1 MATLDREM
9 AEESAENLK
18 AELDMLREHNEAIQ
32 LELDIMREEN
42 SELTKEMTPEEREN
56 AGVVQ
61 LQMSNDRLRNALLA
75 LRDRSL
81 DEKAEFEQQIKSL
94 EEQVK
99 DLDGLRTE
107 HDDTR
112 AKLLQGEANL
122 EDLRQQ
128 LEAALEAEEMIE
140 QLTERNAQLDSVNTE
155 LRDAIDDLEN
165 LKELNDELEIN
176 HVEAEKQM
184 QEEIEFKDSLLHDRD
199 TMARDL
205 QQRLDD
211 RNVVIDQFR
220 AFVTGLQNDMA
231 DMKASKEITESEAKK
246 MEGDSRAL
254 HDFNLKLQNSAAK
267 TQVKTIDLELR
278 KLEAQEAS
286 EHLAIVQLFLPEAF
300 SADHDSVLALLRF
313 KRISFKANLVQ
324 SFVKERVAAF
334 RPRGMDEEI
343 FAACDVLDKLTWIAA
358 MAERFV
364 NSICTCSVEEFARYE
379 FALYEVETVER
390 ALNNYIDGV
399 RREDLKER
407 TMAEELQRSIAVMS
421 HLATLHIQEGLASH
435 ADDLLMRTQC
445 LQSQLESAATALQL
459 SRGMIEA
466 HISKADDDDEDDD
479 EEGSATDLAII
490 LTRADTLVNHA
501 RSAKVMAGKTHR
513 GLEDLKARSLTL
525 EMSHAD
531 AFESTEAITSEICS
545 YTRQAG
551 DALLALFGEEGRPEP
566 FSASEVGDA
575 LSRTA
580 VSMFSLQTPEAGP
593 YTSLASR
600 LRDLTDVIT
609 ELASLPTDL
618 DNTVEFERG
627 TAPWVARAN
636 ELKATKTTTVD
647 TEAELARTVEVL
659 RGKETVLRDK
669 ERELEEQGVKIETL
683 EARLKA
689 ASKRTAEIAELE
701 QNLRAAKDAERKAR
715 REAERAR
722 EEKDRD
728 VERVR
733 EELSRAGAA
742 TKTRNAGDL
751 DADAMGSA
759 ARMTI
764 KRQGHKIASLEGA
777 IRYLK
782 EENSRLHLPP
792 ADAPLSAQWALS
804 WLNQPLSRPKTE
816 AQKRKEELH
825 KEGKDLL
832 RQMLALASERQV
844 VDLSKMPENKLA
856 WRPAKES
863 GRWRFEKRREEWEG
877 WREWR
882 RGIIEEGTKVG

>member
-1 MATLDREM
+1 M
-9 AEESAENLK
+9 AEETAENMK
-18 AELDMLREHNEAIQ
+18 AELDMLRENNEAIQ
-32 LELDIMREEN
+32 LDLDIAREEI

-61 LQMSNDRLRNALLA
+61 LQSSNARLRNALLA

-81 DEKAEFEQQIKSL
+81 DEREEFEQHIKSL

-99 DLDGLRTE
+99 DFDGLRSE

-112 AKLLQGEANL
+112 AKLLQGEANI

-128 LEAALEAEEMIE
+128 LEAALEADEMIE
-140 QLTERNAQLDSVNTE
+140 QLTERNAHLDSVNTE

-165 LKELNDELEIN
+165 LKELNDELEVN

-199 TMARDL
+199 AMARDL

-211 RNVVIDQFR
+211 RNIVIEQFR
-220 AFVTGLQNDMA
+220 TFVAGMQNDMA

-286 EHLAIVQLFLPEAF
+286 EHLAIVRLFLPETF
-300 SADHDSVLALLRF
+300 SADHDSVLALLKF
-313 KRISFKANLVQ
+313 KRISFKASLVQ
-324 SFVKERVAAF
+324 SFVRERIVAF
-334 RPRGMDEEI
+334 RPDRMDEEV

-364 NSICTCSVEEFARYE
+364 NSICSCSVEEFARYE
-379 FALYEVETVER
+379 SALYEVETVER
-390 ALNNYIDGV
+390 ALNSYIDGV

-421 HLATLHIQEGLASH
+421 HLASLHIQDGLATR

-459 SRGMIEA
+459 SRGMIET
-466 HISKADDDDEDDD
+466 HVFKADEEDEDDD

-490 LTRADTLVNHA
+490 LTRADTLINHV

-513 GLEDLKARSLTL
+513 ALEDLNARSLTL
-525 EMSHAD
+525 EASHTD
-531 AFESTEAITSEICS
+531 AFESTETVTAEICS

-566 FSASEVGDA
+566 FTASEVASA
-575 LSRTA
+575 LSRAAMST
-580 VSMFSLQTPEAGP
+580 FSLQTPEAGP

-600 LRDLTDVIT
+600 LRDLKDVIT

-627 TAPWVARAN
+627 NAPWVARAD
-636 ELKATKTTTVD
+636 ELKATKNTAVD

-659 RGKETVLRDK
+659 RGRDTTLRDK
-669 ERELEEQGVKIETL
+669 ERELEEQSVKIETL

-689 ASKRTAEIAELE
+689 ASKRTVEIAELE
-701 QNLRAAKDAERKAR
+701 HNLREAKDAERKAR
-715 REAERAR
+715 RDAERAR

-728 VERVR
+728 LERVR
-733 EELSRAGAA
+733 EELGRAGAA
-742 TKTRNAGDL
+742 IKNKNARDL
-751 DADAMGSA
+751 DADAMGA
-759 ARMTI
+759 TARLTI
-764 KRQGHKIASLEGA
+764 KRHEHKIFSLESA
-777 IRYLK
+777 IRFLK
-782 EENSRLHLPP
+782 EENTRLNFPP
-792 ADAPLSAQWALS
+792 ADSPLSAQSSLS
-804 WLNQPLSRPKTE
+804 WLHQPLSPPFTD
-816 AQKRKEELH
+816 AQKRREVLR
-825 KEGKDLL
+825 KEGKDVLQQIL
-832 RQMLALASERQV
+832 QMAAKPQV
-844 VDLSKMPENKLA
+844 VDLAKMPENKLA
-856 WRPAKES
+856 WRPVKES
-863 GRWRFEKRREEWEG
+863 GRWRFERRREEWEG

-882 RGIIEEGTKVG
+882 RGVVEEGRRL